1 MLAERKRK
9 MERTVIQKHSTSL
22 VRNLIEM
29 VDSLS
34 TLQHQL
40 TKGELREL
48 FVSNILDGFLTTQFG
63 IGSGIITNQ
72 RGEQSNQTDILIYDN
87 RILPPFIRKQNLGVY
102 PAESVI
108 ATIEVKSWL
117 DKKEL
122 LKAEESA
129 RRLHQEV
136 YNPTSSIY
144 GDYDYLKP
152 LSTVIGF
159 YKKGLPELLDK
170 ERGEA
175 WLKNHI
181 NNLFAVCLVGKY
193 SWIQLK
199 GTWSFSPFDKET
211 NEETKR
217 FIAVTLDNV
226 RTHSEGRF
234 RFLFGGGHKDWLG
247 IYVRDQTGIKQHF
260 DSASEKE
267 RG

>member
-1 MLAERKRK
+1 

-22 VRNLIEM
+22 VKNLIDM
-29 VDSLS
+29 VKSLS
-34 TLQHQL
+34 TLQHEL

-48 FVSNILDGFLTTQFG
+48 FVANILDGFLTTQFE

-117 DKKEL
+117 DGAEL
-122 LKAEESA
+122 SKAEESA
-129 RRLHQEV
+129 RKLHEEV
-136 YNPTSSIY
+136 YNPTSSLY
-144 GDYDYLKP
+144 GDYKYLRP
-152 LSTVIGF
+152 LCAVIGF
-159 YKKGLPELLDK
+159 FKKGLSVLAEK

-175 WLKNHI
+175 WLRDNVKY
-181 NNLFAVCLVGKY
+181 LFAICLVGEY
-193 SWIQLK
+193 SWINLK
-199 GTWSFSPFDKET
+199 ERDGEAIRDKWRFEPSDEET

-226 RTHSEGRF
+226 RTYSEGRF
-234 RFLFGGGHKDWLG
+234 RFIWTEKHKDWLG
-247 IYVRDQTGIKQHF
+247 LYIRDQEAIKRHF
-260 DSASEKE
+260 DSIKE
-267 RG
+267 GQ